1 MVRCREV
8 AAGYEDEWLCP
19 GCRAVVEL
27 QEWGPVRA
35 SPLSVFWGNSSS
47 PRDPHPCSPWEPG
60 WTGDACSL
68 QLVGPG
74 QGRPGLRRWE
84 AAPWGPLPDPSLSV
98 VFPAQLFPGRPPVRK
113 LLETLQEWLASL
125 PLDRIPYDAVLDL
138 VNNKMRVRQPLRRA
152 WGTPHLPSSDE
163 PPVSL
168 PGSANRDDGGF
179 VRQ

>member
-1 MVRCREV
+1 MGSS
-8 AAGYEDEWLCP
+8 AGFPLVCVLGKLVPPETP
-19 GCRAVVEL
+19 T
-27 QEWGPVRA
+27 PVLRRSLGGLETLA
-35 SPLSVFWGNSSS
+35 PSS
-47 PRDPHPCSPWEPG
+47 W
-60 WTGDACSL
+60 W
-68 QLVGPG
+68 V

-152 WGTPHLPSSDE
+152 WGTPHLPSADA

-168 PGSANRDDGGF
+168 PGSAARFLRQPPAPSAWVWDRRPTGQPRRWGF